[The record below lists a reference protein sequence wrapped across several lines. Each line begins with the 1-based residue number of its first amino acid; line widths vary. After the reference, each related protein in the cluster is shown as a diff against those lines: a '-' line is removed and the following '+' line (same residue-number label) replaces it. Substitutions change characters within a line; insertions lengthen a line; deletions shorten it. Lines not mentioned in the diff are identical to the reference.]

1 MFSGII
7 QSQGIIKKL
16 TKEEKSLMV
25 EIQSSLKGYKLGSS
39 ICCSGIC
46 LTVTS
51 KKKNIFKADI
61 SYETMNKTNA
71 KHWKV
76 GKKINL
82 EKSLKLGDEIS
93 GHFVFGHVDT
103 TCFVDKLYEVGNSWL
118 LSFIFPKN
126 IKKFIIQ
133 KGSISLNGIS
143 LTINNIKTNKCY
155 CMIIPHTYKNTDIH
169 TYKKNEI
176 LNLEVDMLARY
187 AYSSKS

>member
-7 QSQGIIKKL
+7 QSQGKIKKL
-16 TKEEKSLMV
+16 SKEKKSLVV
-25 EIQSSLKGYKLGSS
+25 EIYSSLKGHKLGSS

-46 LTVTS
+46 LTVTE
-51 KKKNIFKADI
+51 KTKNTFKADI
-61 SYETMNKTNA
+61 SYETMNKTTA

-82 EKSLKLGDEIS
+82 EKSLKVGDEIS
-93 GHFVFGHVDT
+93 GHFVFGHIDT
-103 TCFVDKLYEVGNSWL
+103 TCSVEKLYKVGSSWF
-118 LSFIFPKN
+118 LSFRFPKN
-126 IKKFIIQ
+126 LKKYIVK

-143 LTINNIKTNKCY
+143 LTINEVKSNKCH
-155 CMIIPHTYKNTDIH
+155 CMIIPHTYKYTDIH

-187 AYSSKS
+187 AHSSKS

>member
-7 QSQGIIKKL
+7 QSQGKIKKL
-16 TKEEKSLMV
+16 SREEKSLVV
-25 EIQSSLKGYKLGSS
+25 EIHSSLNGYKLGSS

-51 KKKNIFKADI
+51 KNKNTFKADI

-71 KHWKV
+71 KYWKV

-82 EKSLKLGDEIS
+82 EKSLKVGDEIS
-93 GHFVFGHVDT
+93 GHFVFGHIDT
-103 TCFVDKLYEVGNSWL
+103 TCSVEELYKVGSSWF
-118 LSFIFPKN
+118 LSFKFPKN
-126 IKKFIIQ
+126 LKKFIVQ

-143 LTINNIKTNKCY
+143 LTINEVNSNKCH
-155 CMIIPHTYKNTDIH
+155 CMIIPHTYKYTDIH
-169 TYKKNEI
+169 TYNKNDI

-187 AYSSKS
+187 AHSSKS